1 MGTKKTRGLVMALVG
16 FSILIY
22 NSIAYIT
29 GIFHGLPALTIFG
42 LISVAVGL
50 KMWRSDT

>member
-1 MGTKKTRGLVMALVG
+1 MGTKKTRGLVMAIVG
-16 FSILIY
+16 FVILIY
-22 NSIAYIT
+22 NAVAYIT
-29 GIFHGLPALTIFG
+29 GIFDGLPAMTIFG

>member
-1 MGTKKTRGLVMALVG
+1 MGTKKTRGLVMAIVG
-16 FSILIY
+16 FVILIY
-22 NSIAYIT
+22 NAVAYIT
-29 GIFHGLPALTIFG
+29 GVFHGLPALTIFG